1 MFLPM
6 VGLWGLNLAS
16 DEFLIIEFFAN
27 QYVLNEPQ
35 IGSFLLFGPCLVLS
49 ISQGWKAK

>member
-1 MFLPM
+1 MFA
-6 VGLWGLNLAS
+6 VSLAS

-35 IGSFLLFGPCLVLS
+35 VGSFLLFGPCLVLS

>member
-1 MFLPM
+1 MQDLFA
-6 VGLWGLNLAS
+6 VSLAS

-35 IGSFLLFGPCLVLS
+35 VGSFLLFGPCLVLS